1 MEKSKPSSHD
11 KDILKDV
18 GTLLLSATFR
28 SFYES
33 ERMMMHDDFP
43 DDQFSNHQL
52 SGYSFSAHGA
62 AELLPERRFADSALK
77 VAIPIGQPDT
87 VEMPNGKATALPAD
101 QETNCF
107 PQQPEAVWPE
117 ADLLVTPKTGAE
129 PLVQSPVA
137 VITPNGWEA
146 TAPETTA
153 SPLAVISDLTPDV
166 LLQPTFRPLW
176 TVEDHGSWSGHCLSD
191 EAGVAVSTFTGAPP
205 AWKHW
210 VGESLSI
217 GRDVL
222 LALVIALL
230 IGLFVVQPVYVKGTS
245 MLPHLREGE
254 RLFVNRFIYNFSKI
268 ERGDIVVF
276 YYPKNPQE
284 SFIKRV
290 IGLPGDEITLANGK
304 LYINGK
310 LVPEGYLSR
319 DYTTIVGP
327 PRTWVV
333 EPHHY
338 FVMGDNRDAS
348 NDSRN
353 WGLVPE
359 MYIYGKAVYRYWP
372 LSEMGFIENETE
384 VLKPLRRLQRM
395 EDQTELPPV
404 E

>member
-1 MEKSKPSSHD
+1 
-11 KDILKDV
+11 
-18 GTLLLSATFR
+18 
-28 SFYES
+28 
-33 ERMMMHDDFP
+33 MMIRDDFP
-43 DDQFSNHQL
+43 DEPFSDHQL
-52 SGYSFSAHGA
+52 SGYPFSNHG
-62 AELLPERRFADSALK
+62 
-77 VAIPIGQPDT
+77 T
-87 VEMPNGKATALPAD
+87 
-101 QETNCF
+101 
-107 PQQPEAVWPE
+107 
-117 ADLLVTPKTGAE
+117 AE
-129 PLVQSPVA
+129 PLPGMRLADSPRNGTAPTSAFRSEVEPPA
-137 VITPNGWEA
+137 NGDAMAPVTAPADELDSGRLSQPEGRQPQITPPEDVPLETGPEPLAQTTGAAIPQNGGGV
-146 TAPETTA
+146 TAPEA
-153 SPLAVISDLTPDV
+153 ALSGLTDEVMAAPGPADAWS
-166 LLQPTFRPLW
+166 QPVFRPLW
-176 TVEDHGSWSGHCLSD
+176 TVDGHKSSSGHGLGD
-191 EAGVAVSTFTGAPP
+191 EAGVVISTFTGAPP

-210 VGESLSI
+210 VREGLSI

-230 IGLFVVQPVYVKGTS
+230 IGLFVIQPVYVKGTS

-254 RLFVNRFIYNFSKI
+254 RLFVNRFIYNFSRI

-290 IGLPGDEITLANGK
+290 IGLPGDEVTMSGGK
-304 LYINGK
+304 LYINGR
-310 LVPEGYLSR
+310 LVPEGYLSS
-319 DYTTIVGP
+319 DYTTIVSP

-372 LSEMGFIENETE
+372 VSEMGFIEDEPT
-384 VLKPLRRLQRM
+384 VLEPLRRLQRM
-395 EDQTELPPV
+395 EDRPELPPA

>member
-1 MEKSKPSSHD
+1 
-11 KDILKDV
+11 
-18 GTLLLSATFR
+18 
-28 SFYES
+28 
-33 ERMMMHDDFP
+33 MMMHDDFHN
-43 DDQFSNHQL
+43 DQFSNHRL
-52 SGYSFSAHGA
+52 PEYPFSDYRA
-62 AELLPERRFADSALK
+62 AEASSGMRAADSPWNETAPISSFGSEVEAAVNSEATTSAAALDT
-77 VAIPIGQPDT
+77 GQLPQP
-87 VEMPNGKATALPAD
+87 ETALPDAVAT
-101 QETNCF
+101 ETCS
-107 PQQPEAVWPE
+107 
-117 ADLLVTPKTGAE
+117 E
-129 PLVQSPVA
+129 PLAQ
-137 VITPNGWEA
+137 
-146 TAPETTA
+146 APET
-153 SPLAVISDLTPDV
+153 PLAQDGGEGTEQETATPCLTSEAIAASQADTWS
-166 LLQPTFRPLW
+166 QPVFRPLW
-176 TVEDHGSWSGHCLSD
+176 TVDSQGSSSGSGLGD
-191 EAGVAVSTFTGAPP
+191 EAGVVISTFTGPPP

-210 VGESLSI
+210 VREGLSI

-230 IGLFVVQPVYVKGTS
+230 IGLFVIQPVYVKGTS
-245 MLPHLREGE
+245 MLPRLREGE

-290 IGLPGDEITLANGK
+290 IGLPGDEVTLANGK

-310 LVPEGYLSR
+310 LVPEGYLSS
-319 DYTTIVGP
+319 DYTTIVSP

-372 LSEMGFIENETE
+372 VSEMGFIEDEPTLLE
-384 VLKPLRRLQRM
+384 PLRRLQRM
-395 EDQTELPPV
+395 EDRMELPPA

>member
-1 MEKSKPSSHD
+1 MRDDFSDNPFSDYQPSGYPFPKHQAAEPLS
-11 KDILKDV
+11 
-18 GTLLLSATFR
+18 GTRPVDGLPLGSTPGSPCPSPVWSAT
-28 SFYES
+28 ET
-33 ERMMMHDDFP
+33 
-43 DDQFSNHQL
+43 
-52 SGYSFSAHGA
+52 SAAPH
-62 AELLPERRFADSALK
+62 
-77 VAIPIGQPDT
+77 
-87 VEMPNGKATALPAD
+87 TAPSAD
-101 QETNCF
+101 QET
-107 PQQPEAVWPE
+107 
-117 ADLLVTPKTGAE
+117 
-129 PLVQSPVA
+129 
-137 VITPNGWEA
+137 I
-146 TAPETTA
+146 
-153 SPLAVISDLTPDV
+153 SPLQLTVSAQRLEDTTPDV
-166 LLQPTFRPLW
+166 TSETPPGTLAQTPETGQSQSDWSASPPEIATPFPPVPLYVTTPAPPASALDGLSQAAFRPLW
-176 TVEDHGSWSGHCLSD
+176 TVSVHKSLSSHHLGD
-191 EAGVAVSTFTGAPP
+191 EAGVIISTFTSPPP

-210 VGESLSI
+210 LREGLSI

-230 IGLFVVQPVYVKGTS
+230 IGLFVIQPVYVKGTS
-245 MLPHLREGE
+245 MLPRLREGE

-276 YYPKNPQE
+276 YYPRNPQE

-290 IGLPGDEITLANGK
+290 IGVPGDEITLAGGK

-310 LVPEGYLSR
+310 LVPEGYLSS
-319 DYTTIVGP
+319 DYTTIVSP

-372 LSEMGFIENETE
+372 VSEMGFIEDEAT
-384 VLKPLRRLQRM
+384 VLEPLRRLQRM
-395 EDQTELPPV
+395 DDRQELPAA

>member
-1 MEKSKPSSHD
+1 
-11 KDILKDV
+11 
-18 GTLLLSATFR
+18 
-28 SFYES
+28 
-33 ERMMMHDDFP
+33 MMMHDDFHN
-43 DDQFSNHQL
+43 DQFSNHQL
-52 SGYSFSAHGA
+52 PEYPFSDHRA
-62 AELLPERRFADSALK
+62 AEVSPGTRAADS
-77 VAIPIGQPDT
+77 PW
-87 VEMPNGKATALPAD
+87 NGTAPTGSFRS
-101 QETNCF
+101 EI
-107 PQQPEAVWPE
+107 EA
-117 ADLLVTPKTGAE
+117 AM
-129 PLVQSPVA
+129 
-137 VITPNGWEA
+137 NGEA
-146 TAPETTA
+146 TAPAADLDTGRLPQLEIAPPDAVTMETCSEPLAQTTETTIAQDGWEVTEQEAAA
-153 SPLAVISDLTPDV
+153 SRLTDEAIVTSGPAEAW
-166 LLQPTFRPLW
+166 LQPVFRPLW
-176 TVEDHGSWSGHCLSD
+176 TVDSHGVSSGHGLVD
-191 EAGVAVSTFTGAPP
+191 EAGVVISTFTGPPP

-210 VGESLSI
+210 VREGLSI

-230 IGLFVVQPVYVKGTS
+230 IGLFVIQPVYVKGTS
-245 MLPHLREGE
+245 MLPRLREGE

-290 IGLPGDEITLANGK
+290 IGLPGDEVTLANGK

-310 LVPEGYLSR
+310 LVPEGYLSS
-319 DYTTIVGP
+319 DYTTIVSP

-372 LSEMGFIENETE
+372 VSEMGFIEDETS
-384 VLKPLRRLQRM
+384 VLEPLRRLQRM
-395 EDQTELPPV
+395 EDRMELPPA

>member
-1 MEKSKPSSHD
+1 
-11 KDILKDV
+11 
-18 GTLLLSATFR
+18 
-28 SFYES
+28 
-33 ERMMMHDDFP
+33 MMMRDDFP
-43 DDQFSNHQL
+43 DDQFSDHQL
-52 SGYSFSAHGA
+52 SGYPFPNHG
-62 AELLPERRFADSALK
+62 
-77 VAIPIGQPDT
+77 T
-87 VEMPNGKATALPAD
+87 
-101 QETNCF
+101 
-107 PQQPEAVWPE
+107 
-117 ADLLVTPKTGAE
+117 AE
-129 PLVQSPVA
+129 PLPGMRLVDSPR
-137 VITPNGWEA
+137 NGAAPPSAFRPDVEALANGDA
-146 TAPETTA
+146 TAPADEMAPGRLPQSEGSQPEIVPLDDVTTETSSETLAQTTGTA
-153 SPLAVISDLTPDV
+153 IPQNGWGVAAPEAAASCLTDAVLAASGPADAWS
-166 LLQPTFRPLW
+166 QPVFRPLW
-176 TVEDHGSWSGHCLSD
+176 TVDDHKSSSGRGLGD
-191 EAGVAVSTFTGAPP
+191 EAGVVISTFTGASP

-210 VGESLSI
+210 VREGLSI

-230 IGLFVVQPVYVKGTS
+230 IGLFVIQPVYVKGTS
-245 MLPHLREGE
+245 MLPHLHEGE

-290 IGLPGDEITLANGK
+290 IGLPGDEVTLANGK

-310 LVPEGYLSR
+310 LVPEGYLSS
-319 DYTTIVGP
+319 DYTTIVSP

-372 LSEMGFIENETE
+372 VSEMGFIEGEPT
-384 VLKPLRRLQRM
+384 VLEPLRRLQRM
-395 EDQTELPPV
+395 EDRPELPPA

>member
-1 MEKSKPSSHD
+1 
-11 KDILKDV
+11 
-18 GTLLLSATFR
+18 
-28 SFYES
+28 
-33 ERMMMHDDFP
+33 MMMHDDFR
-43 DDQFSNHQL
+43 DDQLSNYQL
-52 SGYSFSAHGA
+52 SEYPFSDYRA
-62 AELLPERRFADSALK
+62 AEASQETQAADSPWNETVPVSSFDSEVEAAANSEATTPAVDLDTDQL
-77 VAIPIGQPDT
+77 PQP
-87 VEMPNGKATALPAD
+87 EIALPDAVTI
-101 QETNCF
+101 ETS
-107 PQQPEAVWPE
+107 P
-117 ADLLVTPKTGAE
+117 E
-129 PLVQSPVA
+129 PLVQDTATTIAQDRWEVTEQEIAAPCLTSGTIVASGQADAWSQPV
-137 VITPNGWEA
+137 
-146 TAPETTA
+146 
-153 SPLAVISDLTPDV
+153 
-166 LLQPTFRPLW
+166 FRPLW
-176 TVEDHGSWSGHCLSD
+176 TVDSQGPSSGHGLDD
-191 EAGVAVSTFTGAPP
+191 EAGVVISTFTGPPP

-210 VGESLSI
+210 VREGLSI

-230 IGLFVVQPVYVKGTS
+230 IGLFVIQPVYVKGTS
-245 MLPHLREGE
+245 MLPRLREGE
-254 RLFVNRFIYNFSKI
+254 RLFVNRFIYNFSRI

-290 IGLPGDEITLANGK
+290 IGLPGDEVTLADGK

-310 LVPEGYLSR
+310 LVPEGYLSS
-319 DYTTIVGP
+319 DYTTIVSP

-372 LSEMGFIENETE
+372 VSEMGFIEDETS
-384 VLKPLRRLQRM
+384 VLEPLRRLQRM
-395 EDQTELPPV
+395 EDRTGLPPA